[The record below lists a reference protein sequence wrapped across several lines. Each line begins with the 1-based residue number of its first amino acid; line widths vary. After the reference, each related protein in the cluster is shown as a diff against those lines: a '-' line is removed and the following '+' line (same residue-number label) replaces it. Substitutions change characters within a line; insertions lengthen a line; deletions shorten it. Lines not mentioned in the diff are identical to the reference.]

1 MGARA
6 PSPATAGAEEPPGW
20 RCTFQRPRGPA
31 LGLPHLP
38 AGIQGC
44 LTPTLLQGG
53 TAGAEVTG
61 LGPAESPVSALPTYK
76 EKKGFPGPHRGRA
89 NLPPPSSLLFPPL
102 PCRLATPGSI

>member
-1 MGARA
+1 MAVHFPETQGTSSGVA
-6 PSPATAGAEEPPGW
+6 PP
-20 RCTFQRPRGPA
+20 PRGHPRVPDTNPA
-31 LGLPHLP
+31 
-38 AGIQGC
+38 AG
-44 LTPTLLQGG
+44 GG